1 MYQGAL
7 EYEEKGATA
16 QKVLAQC
23 TKLAAS
29 NFPKARENHLGKGTR
44 KLMED
49 DWLEI
54 VLKMRRWRTPRE

>member
-1 MYQGAL
+1 ML
-7 EYEEKGATA
+7 EHDGKGATA
-16 QKVLAQC
+16 QKVLAQR
-23 TKLAAS
+23 TTLAAS
-29 NFPKARENHLGKGTR
+29 NFPKARENHPGKGTR